1 MSSGSLLLREITHL
15 DAVYNSNFNA
25 ISKEESEES
34 IEDDKDF
41 ENVSEDIKD
50 DKYCNDDGIVSKEKE
65 NSNKDINSANLN
77 ASIFKMEN
85 DLLPLFVVALN
96 EINTLAD
103 EALTLRKNPSSGLK
117 YQIYMTK

>member
-1 MSSGSLLLREITHL
+1 MQFIT
-15 DAVYNSNFNA
+15 S
-25 ISKEESEES
+25 SKEESEES

-50 DKYCNDDGIVSKEKE
+50 DKYCNDDGIVSKEDNDEKE
-65 NSNKDINSANLN
+65 SSNKDINSANLN

-85 DLLPLFVVALN
+85 DLLSLFVVALN

-103 EALTLRKNPSSGLK
+103 EALTLGKNPSS
-117 YQIYMTK
+117 